1 MTGMSK
7 DKSPVHFILFH
18 DNISRRSP
26 YPGRVYSLAG
36 HLIEMSKDKEAD
48 QILDT
53 LVGYVRMFLEH
64 CKGYKYLNTRYFIS
78 SAMLW

>member
-1 MTGMSK
+1 
-7 DKSPVHFILFH
+7 
-18 DNISRRSP
+18 
-26 YPGRVYSLAG
+26 
-36 HLIEMSKDKEAD
+36 MSKDKEAD

-78 SAMLW
+78 SAMLWWAAEHIFMPVQRT